1 MSQEL
6 ILQHVQVRFLQKCS
20 SLKKAVGFMIWK
32 VEIDLR
38 FVTADPFDSPVYL
51 NRLCSQHSFPER
63 QIEREGERKE
73 REREYMYLKDTYIF
87 LTNKEVLWNKWN
99 CVSFLFYH

>member
-63 QIEREGERKE
+63 QIEREREKGERKRVHVLE
-73 REREYMYLKDTYIF
+73 RYIYI
-87 LTNKEVLWNKWN
+87 LNK
-99 CVSFLFYH
+99 